1 MNEIVPVR
9 TIGGY
14 VPMVD
19 GPEKVS
25 GRAKYTADLAAPGM
39 LAARIFRSPYAHAE
53 ILEVDV
59 SEAAKLPGVKAIVTG
74 ADCDKTFGVLPIART
89 EHPLARDRV
98 RYCGEPVA
106 AVAAVD
112 DATAKEALRRIKLK
126 VRELPAYPS
135 ARAAMAPDAIDL
147 HGHRPKNIERDV
159 FFELGDVDAAFAAA
173 DLVREGTYNCAEV
186 CQNQMEMHAAV
197 ADYDVERDRMTVHA
211 STQVPYYVHLM
222 LSQILGMDMS
232 RIRVVKPYVGGG
244 FGCRTETLNVEL
256 IAALLAHK
264 AGGCVRLVVNREETF
279 ITHRGRPETDIRL
292 KIGMRRD
299 GRITAV
305 ECECIQRGGAHSG
318 YGVVTILYAGS
329 MLYAIY
335 DLHNVKYVGQRV
347 LTNTPPCGAFR
358 GHGTVDIRFAFE
370 SLLDEMAQ
378 ALAVDPFALRR
389 ANLLTAPAFTDNDLM
404 VNSYGL
410 PECLDWVEAASGW
423 KARRGKLPRG
433 KGLGMACSHYI
444 SGASKP
450 VNWTGEPHAT
460 VKLKLDFDGSIVL
473 LTGAAEI
480 GQGSSTILVQSVAEV
495 LGLDLSRIRIVT
507 GDSDVVPKDNGS
519 YSSRVTF
526 IVGNAAI
533 DAARNLKAVL
543 VAAAARRLEAK
554 PEEIECLG
562 ELYRAGAQDKGL
574 TFNEVVAEALK
585 DSGTVIVGGTYSTIP
600 ESHGG
605 KKYRG
610 AAIGGT
616 MGYSYS
622 AQVVEVSVDEET
634 GVVTVD
640 KVWVA
645 HDCGKALNRLTVE
658 GQVQGSVWMGM
669 GQAMSEEAAYH
680 GGLMLTANML
690 DYRVPT
696 IQDSPP
702 IEVGIVESND
712 PHGPFGAKE
721 AGEGSL
727 AAFLP
732 ALTNA
737 IADATGLRFNDLP
750 VTPDR
755 VFAAMENASR
765 ADAEGATA
773 ALDGRAAVLRSHS
786 PAHARRVDPRP
797 RATFRQQS
805 PWRRHRPD
813 GEYPARH
820 RRAAGARRDQRR
832 QRTARHQG
840 GRAYARD
847 RRRGDALRPCRASGN
862 GAPLPGGGAGGR
874 AYRRPDPPQHG
885 DGRRQSRPR
894 HPLHLLQSERMVAG
908 REPSLPQDH
917 RRNLPR
923 RAEEPR
929 RLLRHFQRRPRPGAA
944 DARRRDRYCRTGRPP
959 DHAACR
965 SLYRLCAPGRAGDG
979 DARRRQIFPVAAPG
993 RDHHRGAGE
1002 KHARPALGLRQ
1013 DPYPPLDRISGHRR
1027 RRGAAAR
1034 GRDPRGSARR
1044 LHRHQSAPG
1053 AARRHRRTL
1062 RRRARCAG
1070 LRRAR
1075 RSRARPDHGD
1085 EDDVHARPLPP
1096 ARRRRSGAAPAAA
1109 AVRRVVGRFAPSP
1122 YPSTLIAVQRARRGD
1137 GISPRIPAA

>member
-1 MNEIVPVR
+1 VNEIAPAHN
-9 TIGGY
+9 IGSY

-25 GRAKYTADLAAPGM
+25 GRAKYTADLIVPGM
-39 LAARIFRSPYAHAE
+39 LAGRIFRSPYSHAE
-53 ILEVDV
+53 ILEVDIA
-59 SEAAKLPGVKAIVTG
+59 EAAKLPGVKAIVTG
-74 ADCDKTFGVLPIART
+74 ADCDRAFGVLPVART
-89 EHPLARDRV
+89 EHVLARGRA
-98 RYCGEPVA
+98 RYRGEPIA

-126 VRELPAYPS
+126 VRELPAYHT
-135 ARAAMAPDAIDL
+135 ARQALAPDAIAL
-147 HGHRPKNIERDV
+147 HQHRPHNLERDV
-159 FFELGDVDAAFAAA
+159 LFELGDVQAAFATA
-173 DLVREGTYNCAEV
+173 DLVREGVYNCAEV
-186 CQNQMEMHAAV
+186 CQNQMEMHAAI
-197 ADYDVERDRMTVHA
+197 ADYDVVRDRMTVHA

-222 LSQILGMDMS
+222 LAQILGMDMS
-232 RIRVVKPYVGGG
+232 RIRVIKPHVGGG

-256 IAALLAHK
+256 IAALLARK

-292 KIGMRRD
+292 KLGMRKD

-318 YGVVTILYAGS
+318 YGIVTILYAGS

-335 DLHNVKYVGQRV
+335 ALDNVKYLGKRV

-370 SLLDEMAQ
+370 SLLDEMAA
-378 ALAVDPFALRR
+378 ALGLDPFAVRR
-389 ANLLTAPAFTDNDLM
+389 ANLLQAPTFTQNDLM

-410 PECLDWVEAASGW
+410 PECLDWVERESGW
-423 KARRGKLPRG
+423 KARKGKLPRG

-444 SGASKP
+444 SGASKA

-480 GQGSSTILVQSVAEV
+480 GQGSSTVLVQSVAEV
-495 LGLDLSRIRIVT
+495 LGLELSRIRIVT
-507 GDSDVVPKDNGS
+507 GDSEVVPKDNGS

-526 IVGNAAI
+526 MVGNAAI
-533 DAARNLKAVL
+533 DAAQNLKAVL
-543 VAAAARRLEAK
+543 IAAAARKLDAK
-554 PEEIECLG
+554 PGEIECLG
-562 ELYRAGAQDKGL
+562 ELYRGGAQDKGL
-574 TFNEVVAEALK
+574 TFNEVVTEALK
-585 DSGTVIVGGTYSTIP
+585 DTGTITVTGNYSTIP
-600 ESHGG
+600 QSHGG

-680 GGLMLTANML
+680 DGLMVTANML

-702 IEVGIVESND
+702 IEVGIVESID

-737 IADATGLRFNDLP
+737 IADATGLRLNNLP

-755 VFAAMENASR
+755 VFAAAEKR
-765 ADAEGATA
+765 AR
-773 ALDGRAAVLRSHS
+773 DGKSN
-786 PAHARRVDPRP
+786 
-797 RATFRQQS
+797 
-805 PWRRHRPD
+805 
-813 GEYPARH
+813 G
-820 RRAAGARRDQRR
+820 
-832 QRTARHQG
+832 G
-840 GRAYARD
+840 GR
-847 RRRGDALRPCRASGN
+847 
-862 GAPLPGGGAGGR
+862 
-874 AYRRPDPPQHG
+874 
-885 DGRRQSRPR
+885 
-894 HPLHLLQSERMVAG
+894 
-908 REPSLPQDH
+908 
-917 RRNLPR
+917 
-923 RAEEPR
+923 
-929 RLLRHFQRRPRPGAA
+929 
-944 DARRRDRYCRTGRPP
+944 
-959 DHAACR
+959 
-965 SLYRLCAPGRAGDG
+965 
-979 DARRRQIFPVAAPG
+979 
-993 RDHHRGAGE
+993 
-1002 KHARPALGLRQ
+1002 
-1013 DPYPPLDRISGHRR
+1013 
-1027 RRGAAAR
+1027 
-1034 GRDPRGSARR
+1034 
-1044 LHRHQSAPG
+1044 
-1053 AARRHRRTL
+1053 
-1062 RRRARCAG
+1062 
-1070 LRRAR
+1070 
-1075 RSRARPDHGD
+1075 
-1085 EDDVHARPLPP
+1085 
-1096 ARRRRSGAAPAAA
+1096 
-1109 AVRRVVGRFAPSP
+1109 
-1122 YPSTLIAVQRARRGD
+1122 
-1137 GISPRIPAA
+1137 